1 MTAELKSSSQI
12 MPEKLSDE
20 ITQKHVEVLLDPPMK
35 CVNDLQFIKSG
46 KGGLKLI
53 YKGYAY
59 IKKRE
64 LKTSTNWECEMRR
77 NKHQCKH
84 QIWTFNRLVVKEAL
98 IEHTHPPDMALIDM
112 YKINQ
117 KIKEDAI
124 KSFGSP
130 TGEILAKNLKA
141 VSSECTKRMPN
152 VANLKRRIRR
162 IKQKH
167 IEALL
172 SSELLLK
179 PESHSQPQFPMNSK
193 RPSKFEV
200 PPSSEVPNLKQ
211 EQIFV
216 LPNLEEFETFEKDL
230 LLGLLSA

>member
-1 MTAELKSSSQI
+1 
-12 MPEKLSDE
+12 
-20 ITQKHVEVLLDPPMK
+20 
-35 CVNDLQFIKSG
+35 
-46 KGGLKLI
+46 
-53 YKGYAY
+53 
-59 IKKRE
+59 
-64 LKTSTNWECEMRR
+64 
-77 NKHQCKH
+77 
-84 QIWTFNRLVVKEAL
+84 
-98 IEHTHPPDMALIDM
+98 MALIDM

-141 VSSECTKRMPN
+141 VSSDCTKRMPN

-167 IEALL
+167 LESLL

-179 PESHSQPQFPMNSK
+179 PESHSLPQFPINSE
-193 RPSKFEV
+193 RSSKFEV
-200 PPSSEVPNLKQ
+200 PPSSEVTNSNEEP
-211 EQIFV
+211 IFV

-230 LLGLLSA
+230 LLGLL